1 MPEFDVA
8 SALRWARREPKS
20 LLRRKDDQLAF
31 VHEGQAAGA
40 PLLLDTCVY
49 IHQLQG
55 RLPQQVEN
63 IVAAREINHSAVA
76 VQELAHTLGALDPG
90 DRRTPTAIKAIRRL
104 LEAMPAHRTF
114 APDIDL
120 LGRAAILSGKYS
132 RLAGLSPADRR
143 KALPDGTLYLQA
155 LKLGFTV
162 LTANIADFD
171 RLQQLVPEGRV
182 LFYRQPA

>member
-8 SALRWARREPKS
+8 SALRWARREPKA
-20 LLRRKDDQLAF
+20 LLCRKDDQLAF
-31 VHEGQAAGA
+31 VREGQIAGA

-55 RLPQQVEN
+55 KLPQQVES
-63 IVAAREINHSAVA
+63 IVATREINHSAVA
-76 VQELAHTLGALDPG
+76 VQELAHTLGALDPR
-90 DRRTPTAIKAIRRL
+90 DWRTPSAIKAIRQL
-104 LEAMPAHRTF
+104 LAAMPAHRTF

-120 LGRAAILSGKYS
+120 LGRAAILSGKFS
-132 RLAGLSPADRR
+132 RLAGLSPVNRR
-143 KALPDGTLYLQA
+143 QALQDATLYLQA

-162 LTANIADFD
+162 LTANISDFD

-182 LFYRQPA
+182 LFYRQTA